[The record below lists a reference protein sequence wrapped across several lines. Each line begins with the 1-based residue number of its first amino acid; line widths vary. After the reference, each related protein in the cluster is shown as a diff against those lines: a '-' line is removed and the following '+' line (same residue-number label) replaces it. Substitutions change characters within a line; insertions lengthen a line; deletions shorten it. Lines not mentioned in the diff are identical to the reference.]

1 MKPKTPQSK
10 VDRLILE
17 EASEWFVDFR
27 VGDVDSFARER
38 FDEWLRRSPE
48 HIRAYMEIAKTY
60 VELPALKM
68 AGSLDVDTLI
78 AYAHSG
84 ENVVPFGNTESVR
97 PHGPESMA
105 TETTHPEQRS
115 RRAGRNPHPRRRFLA
130 VAASACALTI
140 AGAVWWQSA
149 RNPLYATDIGERRSI
164 TLADGSTVDLNARS
178 RIRVEFSGAERRVE
192 LLDGQALFQVAKDK
206 NRPFIVRSGDASIR
220 AVGTQFDV
228 YRKADGTTVTVL
240 EGRVAVYSTAHV
252 APTAS
257 GSLGPAAP
265 QDADPQHAPPNDSP
279 LAHSAPDRSAQ
290 ARSLSGHPAS
300 GSAPPLATEP
310 SGLVD
315 PSGSAAIFLSAGEQI
330 TVTPAKML
338 PAPARADIAVTTAW
352 MERRLIFEGSK
363 LSDVVQEFN
372 RYNRRQLVV
381 EGAQL
386 SDFHV
391 SGVYSSTDPASLI
404 RFLREQPGVKVTEDN
419 NEVRISAP

>member
-1 MKPKTPQSK
+1 MKPKTPRSK

-78 AYAHSG
+78 AYAHSAD
-84 ENVVPFGNTESVR
+84 NVVPFDNTDTVR
-97 PHGPESMA
+97 PHEPELMSA
-105 TETTHPEQRS
+105 ETSRRERQS
-115 RRAGRNPHPRRRFLA
+115 RRAGRHPRMRRRFLA
-130 VAASACALTI
+130 TAACAMSLVI
-140 AGAVWWQSA
+140 AGAVWWQA
-149 RNPLYATDIGERRSI
+149 EHFPLYATDIGERRSI

-178 RIRVEFSGAERRVE
+178 RIRVEFSGAERHVE
-192 LLDGQALFQVAKDK
+192 LLQGQALFQVAKDK
-206 NRPFIVRSGDASIR
+206 NRPFIVASGDATVR

-228 YRKADGTTVTVL
+228 NRKASGTTVTVL
-240 EGRVAVYSTAHV
+240 EGRVAVYSKVRAEPDPAGSAEPPPAAVPHASAQTSSPGHAL
-252 APTAS
+252 ATPLAS
-257 GSLGPAAP
+257 GRS
-265 QDADPQHAPPNDSP
+265 S
-279 LAHSAPDRSAQ
+279 SAPSN
-290 ARSLSGHPAS
+290 
-300 GSAPPLATEP
+300 AP
-310 SGLVD
+310 GLID
-315 PSGSAAIFLSAGEQI
+315 PSGSPAIFLSAGEQV
-330 TVTPAKML
+330 TVTPTQVL
-338 PAPARADIAVTTAW
+338 PAPAHADIAATTAW

-372 RYNRRQLVV
+372 RYNRRQLVI

-404 RFLREQPGVKVTEDN
+404 RFLREQPGFKVTEDD